1 MLDIRDDRRRGEE
14 RRGGWR
20 RGEERRGRG
29 REGEEGGEEGG
40 EMLDIRD
47 DSEGRYGLYLSQ
59 RLIACGELAAKPMAL
74 VLSGPTAGTSPAG
87 AYPHCHTARG

>member
-1 MLDIRDDRRRGEE
+1 MLDTRY
-14 RRGGWR
+14 
-20 RGEERRGRG
+20 
-29 REGEEGGEEGG
+29 
-40 EMLDIRD
+40 